1 MDNLFM
7 LQSDV
12 ERVLIIDDQ
21 KVFRRKLEL
30 AVAALGYEAD
40 SAESGQLG
48 LDKLRGGDFDVVLL
62 DIMMPGMDGFEVMQF
77 MKREPALRDIP
88 VIVISALDSEMNA
101 VVRAIEFGAQDF
113 LGKDFDS
120 VLLEARLSSSLEK
133 KRNRDREL
141 EHLQQVER
149 LTQAAAVLETGMVA
163 YKINKS
169 KVLAI

>member
-48 LDKLRGGDFDVVLL
+48 LDKLRGGDLML
-62 DIMMPGMDGFEVMQF
+62 CC
-77 MKREPALRDIP
+77 
-88 VIVISALDSEMNA
+88 
-101 VVRAIEFGAQDF
+101 
-113 LGKDFDS
+113 
-120 VLLEARLSSSLEK
+120 
-133 KRNRDREL
+133 
-141 EHLQQVER
+141 
-149 LTQAAAVLETGMVA
+149 
-163 YKINKS
+163 
-169 KVLAI
+169 